1 MAVPEELAAL
11 CRREYPRLVGLL
23 SLYSGDSVLAEE
35 LAQEALTVACRD
47 WPKLKRIDHPSAWLH
62 RVAINLAN
70 SHFRRR
76 AAEKRAKDRLAA
88 RRTEESLDSDQASVM
103 TLRRA
108 IARLPKRQRT
118 ALVLHYYADL
128 TFAQVAHAMDCP
140 ESTAKSLVRRAI
152 ASLTEKGG
160 LKDLEEV
167 RHVT

>member
-1 MAVPEELAAL
+1 
-11 CRREYPRLVGLL
+11 
-23 SLYSGDSVLAEE
+23 
-35 LAQEALTVACRD
+35 
-47 WPKLKRIDHPSAWLH
+47 
-62 RVAINLAN
+62 
-70 SHFRRR
+70 
-76 AAEKRAKDRLAA
+76 
-88 RRTEESLDSDQASVM
+88 M